1 MIATL
6 SNEPRKGMNPNHH
19 KERHY
24 YESYLGLAIVANDAG
39 QPEIRNIAELRI
51 YQTNATA
58 YACIWVYSPTFY
70 TRGSGQASGYGY
82 HRASTAT
89 EYAIQA
95 AGIELSEP
103 ISARGDSAIVD
114 AIGAI
119 TKAACP
125 NAIAIHVSNTH
136 A

>member
-6 SNEPRKGMNPNHH
+6 TNKTRKGMNPNHR
-19 KERHY
+19 KEQHY
-24 YESYLGLAIVANDAG
+24 CESYLGLAIVASDAG
-39 QPEIRNIAELRI
+39 QPEIKEVTELRI

-82 HRASTAT
+82 HRASTAA

-95 AGIELSEP
+95 AGIDLSEP
-103 ISARGDSAIVD
+103 ISGRGDSAIVE

-119 TKAACP
+119 TEAACP
-125 NAIAIHVSNTH
+125 DAIAIHVSYTH